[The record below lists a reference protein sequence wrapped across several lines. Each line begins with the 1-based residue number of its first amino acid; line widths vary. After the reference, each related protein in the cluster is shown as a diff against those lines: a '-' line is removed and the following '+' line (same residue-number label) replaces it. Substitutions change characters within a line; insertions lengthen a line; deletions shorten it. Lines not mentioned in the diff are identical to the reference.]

1 MGYDPPGLE
10 DRPDD
15 ATLAGFGSLMGGT
28 NSPAPGFVKTAITL
42 PFQLLKLALSLPVR
56 LLRLPGR
63 LFGRRRTD
71 R

>member
-10 DRPDD
+10 QRPDD
-15 ATLAGFGSLMGGT
+15 ATLAGFGSLMGGANT
-28 NSPAPGFVKTAITL
+28 PAPGFVKTAIAL
-42 PFQLLKLALSLPVR
+42 PFQLLKLVLSLPMR

-63 LFGRRRTD
+63 LFKRGGGD